1 MDDKFGDMEV
11 DEDRLAAADPE
22 KGLYLFMLGDTPI

>member
-1 MDDKFGDMEV
+1 MDDKCGDMEV

-22 KGLYLFMLGDTPI
+22 GLYLFMLGGGTPT